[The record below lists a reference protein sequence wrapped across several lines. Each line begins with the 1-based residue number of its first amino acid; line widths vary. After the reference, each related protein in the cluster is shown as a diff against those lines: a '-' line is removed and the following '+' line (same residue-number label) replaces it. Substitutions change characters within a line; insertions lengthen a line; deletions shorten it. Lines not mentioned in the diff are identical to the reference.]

1 MHFCTAV
8 GRIRP
13 CVLPSSHRDW
23 EVLPVTRTA
32 PGFTHCREV
41 PLTFQIALPR
51 LMKVG
56 AGAVQELGEVLA
68 ELGAQRPLIVT
79 DPFMD
84 KSGTVDVAVR
94 ALRTAGFEAAVFAE
108 TVPDPTTDSLRAG
121 LDAVE
126 RHKADVLIG
135 FGGGSSIDTAK
146 ALGLLSLKGGPMRQY
161 KAPRRNTG
169 PSLPVVAV
177 PTTAGSGSE
186 ATQFSII
193 SDSETNEKML
203 CAGPAFLPVAAVVD
217 YELTLSM
224 PARLSADT
232 GIDALTHA
240 IEAYVSRKANPFSD
254 GFALAAISAI
264 GRNLRDVY
272 KDGSNREAREAMMLA
287 ATQAGIAFSNSSV
300 ALVHGMSRPL
310 GAHFHI
316 AHGLANAM
324 LFPAVTE
331 FSVAGAQARYAE
343 CARALGAAGPEDDDA
358 AAAKALVAELHALNQ
373 DLGVPT
379 PQSYG
384 ISADDWHRLIPVMA
398 EQALASGSPANNPVV
413 PEASEIQALYA
424 KVYA

>member
-1 MHFCTAV
+1 
-8 GRIRP
+8 
-13 CVLPSSHRDW
+13 
-23 EVLPVTRTA
+23 
-32 PGFTHCREV
+32 
-41 PLTFQIALPR
+41 
-51 LMKVG
+51 MKVG
-56 AGAVQELGEVLA
+56 GGAVKELGDVVA
-68 ELGAQRPLIVT
+68 ELGARRPLVVT
-79 DPFMD
+79 DPFMR
-84 KSGTVDVAVR
+84 KSGTVDGAID
-94 ALRTAGFEAAVFAE
+94 ALRAGGFDTAVFAE
-108 TVPDPTTDSLRAG
+108 TVPDPTTDSLVAG
-121 LDAVE
+121 LEAVRQHE
-126 RHKADVLIG
+126 ADVLIG

-146 ALGLLSLKGGPMRQY
+146 ALGLLSNQGGPMRQY
-161 KAPRRNTG
+161 KAPKRNTG

-232 GIDALTHA
+232 GVDALTHA

-254 GFALAAISAI
+254 GFALAAIGAI
-264 GRNLRDVY
+264 GRNLREVY

-310 GAHFHI
+310 GAHFHV

-331 FSVAGAQARYAE
+331 FSVSGAEARYAD
-343 CARALGAAGPEDDDA
+343 CARALGAAGPDDDDA
-358 AAAKALVAELHALNQ
+358 AASRALVAELHALNQ
-373 DLGVPT
+373 DLNVPT

-384 ISADDWHRLIPVMA
+384 IGSDDWARLIPLMA
-398 EQALASGSPANNPVV
+398 EQALASGSPANNPIV
-413 PEASEIQALYA
+413 PDATEIAALYTRI
-424 KVYA
+424 YAP